1 MTKPTNE
8 TRQSQSPKPQQLSD
22 LELDAVNGGRQTP
35 KTDFGDRMVQGS
47 GKVVSGG
54 SGVGGS

>member
-8 TRQSQSPKPQQLSD
+8 TKQPQSPKQHQLSD
-22 LELDAVNGGRQTP
+22 LELDVVNGGRQTQNTSFASVVV
-35 KTDFGDRMVQGS
+35 KGS

>member
-8 TRQSQSPKPQQLSD
+8 TKQSPAPKPQQLSD

-35 KTDFGDRMVQGS
+35 KIDFGDRMVQAG

>member
-8 TRQSQSPKPQQLSD
+8 TKQSQSPKPHQLSD
-22 LELDAVNGGRQTP
+22 LELDVVNGGRTTQNTS
-35 KTDFGDRMVQGS
+35 FGDRMVQGG